1 MSQAGSPTRIEVIHT
16 TEFHYDRDISETIME
31 LRLQPRNDAT
41 QRCLDF
47 RLAVDPPGHLTSFPD
62 SHGNVVHH
70 FNYRPRHRRIQIVA
84 RSVVETGLADSTI
97 DSNDSVTWRYQFRT
111 FDGPV
116 QELPEVLA
124 LADQLRPVR
133 LDDATE
139 VERALVDLTTLIH
152 QRFQYQPGVTNV
164 QSTVTDMLRLGAGV
178 CQDFTHF
185 WIAVCRAMTI
195 PARYVSGDLHE
206 PVDAGDYEA
215 THAWPE
221 AWIPGKG
228 WSGFDPTN
236 PIRATPRHVKVAV
249 GRDYRDVAPTKGV
262 FLGPASEQI
271 RVQVQTRMLEGATA
285 S

>member
-1 MSQAGSPTRIEVIHT
+1 MTESGSPSHIEVVHT
-16 TEFHYDRDISETIME
+16 TDFQYDRDIAETIME
-31 LRLQPRNDAT
+31 LRLQPLSDAT
-41 QRCLDF
+41 QRCLNF
-47 RLAVDPPGHLTSFPD
+47 QLTVDPPGHVTNFPD

-70 FNYRPRHRRIQIVA
+70 FNYRPRHRRILIVA
-84 RSVVETGLADSTI
+84 RSVVETGLANFTPGLPGPA
-97 DSNDSVTWRYQFRT
+97 TWRYQFRT

-124 LADQLRPVR
+124 LADQLRPAR
-133 LDDATE
+133 LDDADE
-139 VERALVDLTTLIH
+139 VERALVDLTTTIH

-164 QSTVTDMLRLGAGV
+164 LSTVADMLQFGAGV

-185 WIAVCRAMTI
+185 WIAVCRAMAI

-206 PVDAGDYEA
+206 PIDVGDYEA

-236 PIRATPRHVKVAV
+236 PTRATPRHVKVAV

-262 FLGPASEQI
+262 FLGPANEQI
-271 RVQVQTRMLEGATA
+271 RVQVQTRLLNGAPA
-285 S
+285 